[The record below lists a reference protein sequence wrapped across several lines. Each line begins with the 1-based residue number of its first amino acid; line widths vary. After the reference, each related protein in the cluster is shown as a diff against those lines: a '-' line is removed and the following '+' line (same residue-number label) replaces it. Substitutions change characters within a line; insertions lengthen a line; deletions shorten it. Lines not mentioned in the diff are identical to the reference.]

1 MNSKTKIQK
10 ALANQNSG
18 RPPIWVM
25 RQAGRYLPEYRKL
38 KEQYN
43 FVEMVKTPELAVEVT
58 LQPMQ
63 RFDLDAAIIFS
74 DILVIPEAMGQPYHF
89 REKGGIGM
97 EFRLESKDCLSK
109 LDINDPVKKLSYVG
123 NALKLLRKRLNP
135 NKAILGFC
143 GSPWTLACYMVDG
156 GSAEHFPETVKWAK
170 SSPQTFSILLEM
182 LTKVLIDY
190 VKMQA
195 NAGIDAIQIFD
206 SWNALCP
213 DSQVYDWSL
222 KWIDQIAQE
231 VSERVPVILYAKAPS
246 DRLKLFAKSKVS
258 GLSVDQGTDLRT
270 ARNSLPRTFTLQG
283 NLSPSLLETNPDQ
296 VKSTSLSLLNKMR
309 GDPGHI
315 INLGHGIR
323 PQAKIECM
331 HALVETVTK
340 YKGPKVLDLF

>member
-1 MNSKTKIQK
+1 
-10 ALANQNSG
+10 
-18 RPPIWVM
+18 
-25 RQAGRYLPEYRKL
+25 
-38 KEQYN
+38 
-43 FVEMVKTPELAVEVT
+43 
-58 LQPMQ
+58 
-63 RFDLDAAIIFS
+63 
-74 DILVIPEAMGQPYHF
+74 
-89 REKGGIGM
+89 M

-296 VKSTSLSLLNKMR
+296 VESTTLSLLNNMR

-340 YKGPKVLDLF
+340 YK